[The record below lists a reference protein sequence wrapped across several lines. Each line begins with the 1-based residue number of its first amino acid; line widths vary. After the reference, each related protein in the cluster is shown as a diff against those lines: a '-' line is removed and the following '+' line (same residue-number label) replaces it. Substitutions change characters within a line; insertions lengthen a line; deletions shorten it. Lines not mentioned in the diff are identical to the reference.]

1 MLVQSWYDFLL
12 GVIVT
17 LIVVLIVNFLTKT
30 YQRYTREIDAANRP
44 QQIIQK
50 TEKTPKEIV
59 DAADAARLKRL
70 LLLGGTTL
78 VWLAILY
85 TLFPTFFNNVV
96 MILGL

>member
-1 MLVQSWYDFLL
+1 MLVQSWSDFLL

-30 YQRYTREIDAANRP
+30 YQRYTKDIEAATRP
-44 QQIIQK
+44 QVIIQK
-50 TEKTPKEIV
+50 TEKTPQEVV
-59 DAADAARLKRL
+59 DTADAAKIKRI
-70 LLLGGTTL
+70 LLLGGTTIL
-78 VWLAILY
+78 WLAILY